1 MELLLFMSIMC
12 LIWWNGTWDD
22 DCENR
27 MMYEMRIDIVM
38 KCKLRYSY
46 EMLIEIWL
54 WNVDMMFELWK

>member
-1 MELLLFMSIMC
+1 
-12 LIWWNGTWDD
+12 
-22 DCENR
+22 
-27 MMYEMRIDIVM
+27 MRIDIVM